1 MKNKKILAFV
11 MSMALIVGITFTQGC
26 SYLAKEDVTVKID
39 GEKVDFDV
47 QPQIIDGRVMVPLR
61 KIFETLGASV
71 KWNDESQTVS
81 ARKSSKTVSM
91 TVNSAELTVDR
102 GDTDENGN
110 AVTDT
115 STLDVPAQ
123 VISDRVL
130 VPVRAVSEAFGLE
143 ANWDN
148 GTQTVE
154 ITSEQEDESWK
165 ENKGT
170 IDLDTLTYTGNG
182 VEIDGK
188 NIKITEGGDFTV
200 SGTLDGGNITVD
212 TESRVKIRLDGA
224 SITTSGSP
232 CIYVENADKAYITQ
246 TDKTENYLTVNSSEN
261 GAVYSKDNLEIK
273 GNGTLYVNSDTGH
286 GIKASDN
293 LTIEDGTVDI
303 TAKNDAIHVND
314 TFKMTGGTVKSVSEG
329 DGIDSESI
337 VKIDGGTVDI
347 KTTAVPVQTGADSA
361 QNGRTDSSDSD
372 FETSSKGI
380 KADWLMSI
388 SGGDITVNSAD
399 HAIHCADEIDINGG
413 NLSLNSEYGKGISA
427 HGNLTVDGENT
438 VIDIE
443 KSTEGLESKNILT
456 VNNGDIKI
464 VSSDD
469 GINATV
475 GNSGTMPGGMNMGGM
490 RPNGANRTDGQDNG
504 DMQTP
509 PEKPSD
515 GDMQELPEKPGDG
528 DMQTPPEKPDNG
540 DMQELPEMP
549 GNGDMQN
556 PPERP
561 NNGERPQFNGG
572 NRPDFENGG
581 QNGGG
586 RPQRDFGN
594 APNEN
599 GEIGGN
605 NGGNGSRYK
614 DCLVIN
620 GGNIE
625 IYAEDDCLDSNGNLI
640 VNGGVIKA
648 VKTDGTFAGPFGV
661 FDPDGTLTVNEGATV
676 IAVCLNGE
684 QQRVNTAQNTLT
696 VYFDN
701 RHSSGEKIE
710 IKNESGNVIL
720 DYTPNGDYKTAF
732 ITSPLL
738 ESGKTYT
745 VSAGSEVKTA
755 ELSEQST
762 TVGTKSN
769 SGTNGRFDRK
779 NSLSNSENQL

>member
-71 KWNDESQTVS
+71 KWNDETQTVS

-246 TDKTENYLTVNSSEN
+246 TDKTENYLTANSSEN

-273 GNGTLYVNSDTGH
+273 GKGTLYVNSDTGH

-314 TFKMTGGTVKSVSEG
+314 TFKMTGGTLKTVSEG

-347 KTTAVPVQTGADSA
+347 KTTAVPVQTGGNA
-361 QNGRTDSSDSD
+361 QNGREGSADID

-380 KADWLMSI
+380 KVDWLMSI

-469 GINATV
+469 GINATG
-475 GNSGTMPGGMNMGGM
+475 GNSGTMQGGMNMSGM
-490 RPNGANRTDGQDNG
+490 RPNGANRTDGQDNS

-509 PEKPSD
+509 PER
-515 GDMQELPEKPGDG
+515 
-528 DMQTPPEKPDNG
+528 
-540 DMQELPEMP
+540 P

-581 QNGGG
+581 QNGGD

>member
-11 MSMALIVGITFTQGC
+11 TSMALIVGITFTQGC

-232 CIYVENADKAYITQ
+232 CIYVENADKTYITL
-246 TDKTENYLTVNSSEN
+246 TDKTENHLTANSSEN

-361 QNGRTDSSDSD
+361 QNGRTDSSDAD

-490 RPNGANRTDGQDNG
+490 RPNGANRTDGQDN
-504 DMQTP
+504 
-509 PEKPSD
+509 S
-515 GDMQELPEKPGDG
+515 
-528 DMQTPPEKPDNG
+528 DMQTPPEKPD
-540 DMQELPEMP
+540 
-549 GNGDMQN
+549 NGDMQN

>member
-91 TVNSAELTVDR
+91 TVNSAELTIDR

-130 VPVRAVSEAFGLE
+130 VPVRAVSEVFGLE

-314 TFKMTGGTVKSVSEG
+314 TFKMTGGTLKTVSEG

-361 QNGRTDSSDSD
+361 QNGRTDSSDAD

-509 PEKPSD
+509 PE
-515 GDMQELPEKPGDG
+515 
-528 DMQTPPEKPDNG
+528 
-540 DMQELPEMP
+540 MP

-581 QNGGG
+581 QNGGS

-605 NGGNGSRYK
+605 NGGNGS
-614 DCLVIN
+614 
-620 GGNIE
+620 
-625 IYAEDDCLDSNGNLI
+625 
-640 VNGGVIKA
+640 
-648 VKTDGTFAGPFGV
+648 KTV
-661 FDPDGTLTVNEGATV
+661 
-676 IAVCLNGE
+676 
-684 QQRVNTAQNTLT
+684 
-696 VYFDN
+696 
-701 RHSSGEKIE
+701 
-710 IKNESGNVIL
+710 
-720 DYTPNGDYKTAF
+720 
-732 ITSPLL
+732 LL
-738 ESGKTYT
+738 
-745 VSAGSEVKTA
+745 
-755 ELSEQST
+755 
-762 TVGTKSN
+762 
-769 SGTNGRFDRK
+769 
-779 NSLSNSENQL
+779 

>member
-71 KWNDESQTVS
+71 KWNDETQTVS

-246 TDKTENYLTVNSSEN
+246 TDKTENYLTANSSEN

-273 GNGTLYVNSDTGH
+273 GKGTLYVNSDTGH

-314 TFKMTGGTVKSVSEG
+314 TFKMTGGTLKTVSEG

-347 KTTAVPVQTGADSA
+347 KTTAVPVQTGGNA
-361 QNGRTDSSDSD
+361 QNGREGSADID

-413 NLSLNSEYGKGISA
+413 NLSLNSEYGKGIST

-490 RPNGANRTDGQDNG
+490 RPNGANRTDGQDN
-504 DMQTP
+504 
-509 PEKPSD
+509 S
-515 GDMQELPEKPGDG
+515 DMQELPEKPDNS
-528 DMQTPPEKPDNG
+528 DMQT
-540 DMQELPEMP
+540 
-549 GNGDMQN
+549 

-684 QQRVNTAQNTLT
+684 QQRINTAQNTLT

-720 DYTPNGDYKTAF
+720 DYTPNGDYKAAF

-762 TVGTKSN
+762 TVGIKSN

>member
-232 CIYVENADKAYITQ
+232 CIYVENADKTYITL
-246 TDKTENYLTVNSSEN
+246 TDKTENHLTANSSEN

-361 QNGRTDSSDSD
+361 QNGRTDSSDAD

-490 RPNGANRTDGQDNG
+490 RPNGANRTDGQDN
-504 DMQTP
+504 
-509 PEKPSD
+509 S
-515 GDMQELPEKPGDG
+515 

-540 DMQELPEMP
+540 DMQT
-549 GNGDMQN
+549 

-572 NRPDFENGG
+572 NRPDFENSGRSDG
-581 QNGGG
+581 D

-599 GEIGGN
+599 GE

-762 TVGTKSN
+762 TVGIKSN

>member
-1 MKNKKILAFV
+1 M
-11 MSMALIVGITFTQGC
+11 
-26 SYLAKEDVTVKID
+26 
-39 GEKVDFDV
+39 
-47 QPQIIDGRVMVPLR
+47 
-61 KIFETLGASV
+61 FETLGASV

-130 VPVRAVSEAFGLE
+130 VPVRAVSEVFGLE

-246 TDKTENYLTVNSSEN
+246 TDKTENYLTANSSEN

-314 TFKMTGGTVKSVSEG
+314 TFKMTGGTLKTVSEG

-347 KTTAVPVQTGADSA
+347 K
-361 QNGRTDSSDSD
+361 N
-372 FETSSKGI
+372 
-380 KADWLMSI
+380 
-388 SGGDITVNSAD
+388 
-399 HAIHCADEIDINGG
+399 
-413 NLSLNSEYGKGISA
+413 
-427 HGNLTVDGENT
+427 
-438 VIDIE
+438 
-443 KSTEGLESKNILT
+443 
-456 VNNGDIKI
+456 
-464 VSSDD
+464 
-469 GINATV
+469 
-475 GNSGTMPGGMNMGGM
+475 
-490 RPNGANRTDGQDNG
+490 
-504 DMQTP
+504 
-509 PEKPSD
+509 
-515 GDMQELPEKPGDG
+515 
-528 DMQTPPEKPDNG
+528 
-540 DMQELPEMP
+540 
-549 GNGDMQN
+549 
-556 PPERP
+556 
-561 NNGERPQFNGG
+561 
-572 NRPDFENGG
+572 
-581 QNGGG
+581 
-586 RPQRDFGN
+586 
-594 APNEN
+594 
-599 GEIGGN
+599 
-605 NGGNGSRYK
+605 
-614 DCLVIN
+614 
-620 GGNIE
+620 
-625 IYAEDDCLDSNGNLI
+625 
-640 VNGGVIKA
+640 
-648 VKTDGTFAGPFGV
+648 
-661 FDPDGTLTVNEGATV
+661 
-676 IAVCLNGE
+676 
-684 QQRVNTAQNTLT
+684 
-696 VYFDN
+696 
-701 RHSSGEKIE
+701 HSSARADGCRQCAKRQ
-710 IKNESGNVIL
+710 N
-720 DYTPNGDYKTAF
+720 
-732 ITSPLL
+732 
-738 ESGKTYT
+738 
-745 VSAGSEVKTA
+745 
-755 ELSEQST
+755 
-762 TVGTKSN
+762 
-769 SGTNGRFDRK
+769 
-779 NSLSNSENQL
+779 